1 MNVVQLPQQLRSCSN
16 VTRNATTAT
25 LGVATGSNKTEASQR
40 SAEEAAA
47 AATAAVAANQVC
59 IMWMQPSCN

>member
-16 VTRNATTAT
+16 VTRDATAT
-25 LGVATGSNKTEASQR
+25 LGVATGSNRTEASQL
-40 SAEEAAA
+40 SAAQL
-47 AATAAVAANQVC
+47 ATAAVAANQVC

>member
-16 VTRNATTAT
+16 VTRDATTAT

-47 AATAAVAANQVC
+47 TAAVAANQVC